1 MFSNLSKNYGQ
12 GFETVKEIALDK
24 NKMGPSPPGHSEV
37 INNSHYP
44 EPDYT
49 KPLFE
54 ILPEDRKRMVG
65 RLRFLYGE
73 IVAKAF
79 MPELERIIEVYYA
92 HKSQELIEREKRVDP
107 KDRFTQE
114 DIILITYGDLL
125 CGDEQAPLAELAK
138 FCDTYLEGTIN
149 TLHLLP
155 FFPYSSDRGFSIIDF
170 ETVDPNLGSWEDIED
185 LEGRYQLMFDGV
197 FNHVSSKSRWFQEF
211 LNGNPYYWGFFIH
224 FISPDELSVQERK
237 KIFRPRTSDILSEF
251 QSINGLMHV
260 WTTFSRDQVDLNYT
274 NPDVLMR
281 VIEILL
287 FYVRKGARIIRLD
300 AVTYLWA
307 TLGTRCASLEQTHE
321 IVKLFRDVLNAVA
334 PGVALITETNVPHK
348 ENVSYFGNGSDE
360 AQMVYNFALPPLVLY
375 TFYSE
380 DVTAL
385 YKWAHGLESISDTTT
400 FFNFLDSH
408 DGIGIMAV
416 RAILTGKEIDFI
428 IQRAEEHGGYVSYK
442 TDRNGM
448 EVPYEL
454 NITWFSALNRD
465 NTGEDIAFQVK
476 RFVAS
481 RIIALVLRG
490 VPGIYL
496 HSLIGTRNDIEAVL
510 ATESKRDI
518 NRTVI
523 DARAVTDTLKDPL
536 SKFSR
541 ISREFGRLIVIRT
554 KHRAFHPNGVQRIL
568 FISTAIFSV
577 VRISPSGNRFI
588 LTLTNVTSRVCHI
601 EVPLSELGTDETR
614 WVDLVSGMEWMVEN
628 EKIFITLQPYDVIW
642 LEPLSKKP
650 KSIKSQIMMDS

>member
-1 MFSNLSKNYGQ
+1 M
-12 GFETVKEIALDK
+12 KEITLEK
-24 NKMGPSPPGHSEV
+24 IGKGPSPPEHSEV
-37 INNSHYP
+37 TNNNHYP

-54 ILPEDRKRMVG
+54 ILPEDRNRILG
-65 RLRFLYGE
+65 RLSFLYGK
-73 IVAKAF
+73 IVAKAY

-92 HKSQELIEREKRVDP
+92 HKSQKLIEREKEAKT

-125 CGDEQAPLAELAK
+125 CGDEQTPLAELAK

-170 ETVDPNLGSWEDIED
+170 ETVDPNLGTWEEIED

-281 VIEILL
+281 VMEILL
-287 FYVRKGARIIRLD
+287 FYVRNGARIIRLD

-307 TLGTRCASLEQTHE
+307 ALGTRCASLEQTHE

-380 DVTAL
+380 NVTAL
-385 YKWAHGLESISDTTT
+385 SNWAHGLEFISDTTT

-408 DGIGIMAV
+408 DGIGIMSV
-416 RAILTGKEIDFI
+416 RGILTRKEIDFI
-428 IQRAEEHGGYVSYK
+428 IQRAEEYGGYVSYK

-465 NTGEDIAFQVK
+465 DSDEDIAFQVK

-510 ATESKRDI
+510 ATKSKRDI
-518 NRTVI
+518 NRTLI

-541 ISREFGRLIVIRT
+541 ISRELGRLIVIRT
-554 KHRAFHPNGVQRIL
+554 KHRAFHPNGDQRIL
-568 FISTAIFSV
+568 SISTAVFSV
-577 VRISPSGNRFI
+577 VRISPAGNQFI

-601 EVPLSELGTDETR
+601 EVPLSEIGTDETR

-650 KSIKSQIMMDS
+650 KSIKSQIMMDT